1 MANSDCF
8 NDCGLAATRQKIKS
22 TNSQDA
28 EEPSYEIGKMM
39 PLADSHPCL
48 FWRGVEFEFL
58 AC

>member
-28 EEPSYEIGKMM
+28 EEPSSEIGSVALSKDKDN
-39 PLADSHPCL
+39 LALQYNASC
-48 FWRGVEFEFL
+48 
-58 AC
+58 